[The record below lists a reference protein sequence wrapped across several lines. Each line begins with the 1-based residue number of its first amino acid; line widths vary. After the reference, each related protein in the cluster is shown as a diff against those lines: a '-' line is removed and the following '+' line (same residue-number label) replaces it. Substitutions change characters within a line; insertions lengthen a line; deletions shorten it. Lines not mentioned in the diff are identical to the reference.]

1 MPFSFASAKPRRV
14 SAARFIGG
22 RRYRQARKPCARFR
36 KHQSSQFYLR
46 IVRLGLQFLSG
57 PISGFFAVMRRASS
71 YGELATQCLT
81 PASRGC
87 NAGDGP
93 AVAMEHDA
101 WATYMK
107 NKARPSTPKPKHTKP
122 EKPQR
127 ARWVDLEIDLT
138 YVEGGLLQL
147 SPEDFKTNATG
158 LVLLTRQ
165 MFIEASAV
173 RSTAPLAVLLPG
185 DRNSDLIAAG
195 INDSAIHVKYAF
207 LRDALLGKYFRKKV
221 TMVQLGTNP
230 VGFADPS
237 GDKDW
242 SNEAYCDFSVFISKQ
257 VFEDDNWSAYI
268 AASRKEIPAKI
279 RNLHTGLTAETCPFF
294 AWRKLD
300 DGTHRATFRAPT
312 KHEKLFLQASG
323 ILGPFFIQKMC
334 RTQEE
339 KAARAQEIVVLW
351 LAKKTYSDA
360 LALIRSFESHLG
372 LVFANGNLGVRVAAK
387 DVAAARKLFA
397 ATDPRFA
404 DSNRSIVGKLRFE
417 ALGLPR
423 GCTRQD
429 IITNFVAW
437 KGGWHVLPQRQI
449 FTADGES
456 IWYLLADVSPPERFY
471 EGSNCRVLIQDV
483 THHANSVNRQI
494 RQTVQKQ
501 AAAPGP
507 APRSSKP
514 SSGNQPEFSTI
525 AAAYEKR
532 FTELE
537 ARMTSYEGRLTDTEQ
552 RLTNRIDNGFSQVM
566 SQLQNMQA
574 PALPAASTKRTDPPQ
589 GTPHK
594 GGPRKD
600 QKTNC

>member
-1 MPFSFASAKPRRV
+1 MCMSIALAANLQLFVQDMSIVFEILSRWIFFCTDSFCYCLSTVLCFCPTVPSQSFLADFCTVRQSLSLFWFDSWSFWIFWALLAWCLARLIFDWLFVPFSFASAKPRRV
-14 SAARFIGG
+14 FAARFIGG

-107 NKARPSTPKPKHTKP
+107 NKARPSTPKPKHAKP

-221 TMVQLGTNP
+221 TMVQLGANP

-323 ILGPFFIQKMC
+323 ILGPFFYP
-334 RTQEE
+334 E
-339 KAARAQEIVVLW
+339 
-351 LAKKTYSDA
+351 
-360 LALIRSFESHLG
+360 
-372 LVFANGNLGVRVAAK
+372 
-387 DVAAARKLFA
+387 
-397 ATDPRFA
+397 
-404 DSNRSIVGKLRFE
+404 
-417 ALGLPR
+417 
-423 GCTRQD
+423 
-429 IITNFVAW
+429 
-437 KGGWHVLPQRQI
+437 
-449 FTADGES
+449 
-456 IWYLLADVSPPERFY
+456 DVSHPGRKSCACARDR
-471 EGSNCRVLIQDV
+471 GIV
-483 THHANSVNRQI
+483 ARQEDI
-494 RQTVQKQ
+494 LRC
-501 AAAPGP
+501 
-507 APRSSKP
+507 SC
-514 SSGNQPEFSTI
+514 
-525 AAAYEKR
+525 
-532 FTELE
+532 L
-537 ARMTSYEGRLTDTEQ
+537 DT
-552 RLTNRIDNGFSQVM
+552 L
-566 SQLQNMQA
+566 L
-574 PALPAASTKRTDPPQ
+574 
-589 GTPHK
+589 
-594 GGPRKD
+594 
-600 QKTNC
+600 